1 MIPDEKAA
9 LRLHEKYGS
18 DDRIVKHC
26 QTVAKVALL
35 LTTAL
40 AAKDVDVD
48 DRAIVAGALLHD
60 VGRTRT
66 QTVQHGYVGAELL
79 RSEGVD
85 WVVLE
90 IIRKHVGAG
99 ISKEEAVSLGF
110 LKGDYVPRTLE
121 EKIVCFSDKMVSSD
135 SVRPFEEEIRRFV
148 RKGHDVNRLMKL
160 RDDIAKSLGE
170 DPETIILA
178 KQ

>member
-85 WVVLE
+85 GVVLE
-90 IIRKHVGAG
+90 IIRKHVCRHLEGRSTLSRISEGGLRAKDARREDRVLLRQDGQFRYRQAVRGGNQTIRPEGARR
-99 ISKEEAVSLGF
+99 EQAHEAEG
-110 LKGDYVPRTLE
+110 
-121 EKIVCFSDKMVSSD
+121 
-135 SVRPFEEEIRRFV
+135 
-148 RKGHDVNRLMKL
+148 
-160 RDDIAKSLGE
+160 
-170 DPETIILA
+170 
-178 KQ
+178 